1 VGSAEPSGS
10 QARSSPPF
18 DTDEA
23 VRLLADLIRVP
34 TVNPPGSD
42 LPGAE
47 LLALELERRG
57 LEPELTEIA
66 PGQANVTARIRGRG
80 DAPALLFNGHID
92 VVPPG
97 EVPWRHAPFGAQ
109 IEDGKLYGRGAAD
122 MKSGLAAMLIAFD
135 RVSRTA
141 ARAGELRGDLIFSAV
156 CDEEIGAAGARR
168 MVADGLTQGV
178 GAVVI
183 GEPTGFNAYI
193 AQKGLCWL
201 ELETVG
207 STAHG
212 SMPHLGRNA
221 IVDMHA
227 VLAEVLRI
235 QLKEGSNPGH
245 GRTTLNIGTIHGG
258 VGPNVVP
265 DLCRASLDFRL
276 PPGVA
281 EADLM
286 EQVRTAAERAQKK
299 VPGMRVDIR
308 PTASRVAVATPA
320 QDPIVGLVLRV
331 CEEKLGR
338 RQGPL
343 PTPGFATDASA
354 LCSDPVIPFVIIG
367 PGREELAH
375 KPDEYVE
382 IGDYL
387 SAIDFYTE
395 LALRYLEGGPR

>member
-1 VGSAEPSGS
+1 MRSKGPSVS
-10 QARSSPPF
+10 RARGVLPF
-18 DTDEA
+18 DKDDA
-23 VRLLADLIRVP
+23 VRLLADLVRVP

-42 LPGAE
+42 VPGAE
-47 LLALELERRG
+47 LLARELDRRG
-57 LEPELTEIA
+57 LKPELTEVA
-66 PGQANVTARIRGRG
+66 PGQANVTARIRGTG
-80 DAPALLFNGHID
+80 EAPALLFNGHID

-97 EVPWRHAPFGAQ
+97 EVPWKHAPFGAQ
-109 IEDGKLYGRGAAD
+109 IEDGRLYGRGSAD
-122 MKSGLAAMLIAFD
+122 MKSGLAAMLVAFD
-135 RVSRTA
+135 SVARA
-141 ARAGELRGDLIFSAV
+141 ARSGQLRGDLVFSAV
-156 CDEEIGAAGARR
+156 CDEEIGAAGALKAA
-168 MVADGLTQGV
+168 ADGLTRGV

-227 VLAEVLRI
+227 LLAEVLCI
-235 QLKEGSNPGH
+235 PLTEGPDPANGK
-245 GRTTLNIGTIHGG
+245 TTLNIGTIHGG

-265 DLCRASLDFRL
+265 DLCRVSLDFRL
-276 PPGVA
+276 PPGVT
-281 EADLM
+281 EAGLM
-286 EQVRTAAERAQKK
+286 EQVRVAAARAREKL
-299 VPGMRVDIR
+299 PGMRVDIR
-308 PTASRVAVATPA
+308 PTGSRAAVATSA
-320 QDPIVGLVLRV
+320 QDPIVGLVLQV
-331 CEEKLGR
+331 CQEKLGR
-338 RQGPL
+338 AVKPL

-382 IGDYL
+382 IKDYL
-387 SAIDFYTE
+387 NAVELYTE
-395 LALRYLEGGPR
+395 LALRFLGDRQL